1 MRKYLTVLC
10 GSLLVSSAA
19 LAQVPFYEGKTL
31 SLIVNY
37 GAGGNVD
44 TDARI
49 MARHIVRHVPGRP
62 TIIIQN
68 APGAGGALGMNMLGL
83 NINSKPDGFTG
94 GFFTVSPVEPLVDS
108 PTLKFRMDKA
118 YVAIGGLRGW
128 TIAYARLDSPPGLKT
143 PADIAR
149 AKHMYTGGYSRAASH
164 DTRMRL
170 ALDVMNVPYTPVT
183 GFPTAGDI
191 NKALIQNEINMTA
204 SSLPAYRT
212 QVIPNIVTPGI
223 GMPLWYYDV
232 IGDDGK
238 ATGNPALDAQGLE
251 TYSTVY
257 QKAFG
262 KPPSGER
269 YEALLQ
275 VNNIATKLQRGFF
288 LPTGSPPEAVAALRT
303 GFEALRADAGY
314 LEDYERVNQEKPD
327 ITSAAEVARVLELM
341 GKAPPAIKKILLD
354 SIAE

>member
-1 MRKYLTVLC
+1 MRKFLTVLC
-10 GSLLVSSAA
+10 GSFLLSGAG
-19 LAQVPFYEGKTL
+19 LAQTPFYDGKTL

-49 MARHIVRHVPGRP
+49 MARHITRYVPGRP

-68 APGAGGALGMNMLGL
+68 APGAGGALGMNMLAL
-83 NINSKPDGFTG
+83 NINSKPDGLTG
-94 GFFTVSPVEPLVDS
+94 GFFTVSPVEPLVES
-108 PTLKFRMDKA
+108 PTLKFKMDKA
-118 YVAIGGLRGW
+118 YVPIGGLRGW
-128 TIAYARLDSPPGLKT
+128 TIAYARVDSPPGLKT
-143 PADIAR
+143 PADIAKATR
-149 AKHMYTGGYSRAASH
+149 MFTGGYSRAASH

-170 ALDVMNVPYTPVT
+170 ALEVMNVPYTPVT

-212 QVIPNIVTPGI
+212 QVVPNIITPGI

-232 IGDDGK
+232 IGEDGK
-238 ATGNPALDAQGLE
+238 STGNPALDAQGLE
-251 TYSTVY
+251 TYSAVY

-262 KPPSGER
+262 KPPSGDR

-288 LPTGSPPEAVAALRT
+288 LPAGSPPEAVAALRT
-303 GFEALRADAGY
+303 GFEALRSDSAY

-327 ITSAAEVARVLELM
+327 MTSAAEVAKVLDLM
-341 GKAPPAIKKILLD
+341 GKASPSIKKILLE
-354 SIAE
+354 SISE